1 MPTPPMLDT
10 QRIIDNAPLSS
21 VQRKA
26 IAAIMAVSF
35 FDGFDALIM
44 AITAP
49 AIAKEWGT
57 TTASLTPAIVA
68 SLLGMI
74 VGAVLLAP
82 RADRYGRRPLL
93 ITGVVIFG
101 TLTLCAVAAQSI
113 EQLIPLRFL
122 AGIGLGAVIPNSY
135 AYGAE
140 FAPKRIRATVVTI
153 VGASSAAGGFLGGL
167 LSSAVL
173 PSFGWRSVFII
184 GGLFPLLLVPALL
197 RWLPETIQFLT
208 LNGGKDEAR
217 SMLRSVDARAVD
229 SSDAPLS
236 VQNNREG
243 NKTSIKLLFARQLA
257 PVTLLLCV
265 VFFSAVLLIL
275 FLMSWIPSVL
285 TDAGFSTGQAVVA
298 SAICNLGAMFGGVAI
313 GARVDR
319 TKNPYR
325 VLSLAFLVAGIAIVV
340 TALSLG
346 SLVVL
351 LISLFIVGA
360 CAIGTQMCVN
370 AVATEV
376 YPSWLRATGMGF
388 LSGVGRVGS
397 VVGPSIGGAL
407 LAAEMPAK
415 TIFLLAV
422 IPAIVAS
429 VGMVAVGVFAA
440 GRRHDVAPG
449 DVLDKSELVEANDH
463 SGTQADPPTT
473 PAGTYQ

>member
-1 MPTPPMLDT
+1 VPTPPTLDV
-10 QRIIDNAPLSS
+10 QRIIDNASLSS

-26 IAAIMAVSF
+26 IASIMAVSF

-82 RADRYGRRPLL
+82 RADRYGRRPVL
-93 ITGVVIFG
+93 IAGIVIFG
-101 TLTLCAVAAQSI
+101 SMTLCVVAAHGI
-113 EQLIPLRFL
+113 EQIIPLRFL

-140 FAPKRIRATVVTI
+140 FAPKRMRATVVTI

-167 LSSAVL
+167 LASAVMPTL
-173 PSFGWRSVFII
+173 GWRSVFLI
-184 GGLFPLLLVPALL
+184 GGLLPLLLVPALL
-197 RWLPETIQFLT
+197 RWLPETVQFLT
-208 LNGGKDEAR
+208 VKGKHDEAR
-217 SMLRSVDARAVD
+217 SILRAVDARTAD

-243 NKTSIKLLFARQLA
+243 NKPSMKLLFTRQLA
-257 PVTLLLCV
+257 LVTGLLCV

-285 TDAGFSTGQAVVA
+285 TDAGFSTEQAVVA

-319 TKNPYR
+319 SENPYR
-325 VLSLAFLVAGIAIVV
+325 LLSVAFLVAGLAIVV

-351 LISLFIVGA
+351 LISLFVVGA

-376 YPSWLRATGMGF
+376 YPSWLRATGLGF

-397 VVGPSIGGAL
+397 VVGPLIGGAL
-407 LAAEMPAK
+407 LAAQMPAR

-422 IPAIVAS
+422 IPAIVAA
-429 VGMVAVGVFAA
+429 VGMVAVGVLAMS
-440 GRRHDVAPG
+440 RRRNQAPD
-449 DVLDKSELVEANDH
+449 DVLDESDLVETNKS
-463 SGTQADPPTT
+463 SGR
-473 PAGTYQ
+473 